1 MKPEKL
7 PVQKHALKRYT
18 AKDLQSKDFKMPP
31 PPSGLLQWRCK
42 RCRKRAEGVPYSG
55 PPHDGKYGCILG
67 PREPPSLPEGNPTG
81 ERRATRTKVKGR
93 NASSPSVR
101 PSTRIKDWWENIRSD
116 QCGKHDPDKE
126 ASDKE
131 AR

>member
-1 MKPEKL
+1 M
-7 PVQKHALKRYT
+7 
-18 AKDLQSKDFKMPP
+18 
-31 PPSGLLQWRCK
+31 
-42 RCRKRAEGVPYSG
+42 
-55 PPHDGKYGCILG
+55 G

-116 QCGKHDPDKE
+116 QCGKHDPEKE
-126 ASDKE
+126 ACIDGLPDEVVGEGEMENRDIMMLSLIHI
-131 AR
+131 